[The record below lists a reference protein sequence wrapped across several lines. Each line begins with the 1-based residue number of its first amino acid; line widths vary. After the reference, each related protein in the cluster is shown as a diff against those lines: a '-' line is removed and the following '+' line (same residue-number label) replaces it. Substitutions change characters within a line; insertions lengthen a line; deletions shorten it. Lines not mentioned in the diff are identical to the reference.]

1 MHELA
6 TAVYQIKGHIKGRT
20 LLPFPQG
27 AANID
32 EEERKV
38 RESDGKEVDTL
49 LKNNIEAIVSKW
61 AYQVQPAS
69 LLGWNVSRYILWSQI
84 DEVLSKDSAE
94 ELEKGNNPGPM
105 TEIQFWKAKCENLES
120 LYDQVNIVLDGIETD
135 NID

>member
-61 AYQVQPAS
+61 AYQVNIAAS
-69 LLGWNVSRYILWSQI
+69 LPGLKCIISCDLRLTRSSVRTQQRSLIKATIL
-84 DEVLSKDSAE
+84 D
-94 ELEKGNNPGPM
+94 P
-105 TEIQFWKAKCENLES
+105 
-120 LYDQVNIVLDGIETD
+120 
-135 NID
+135 

>member
-61 AYQVQPAS
+61 AYQVQLS
-69 LLGWNVSRYILWSQI
+69 
-84 DEVLSKDSAE
+84 EVY
-94 ELEKGNNPGPM
+94 
-105 TEIQFWKAKCENLES
+105 NLTP
-120 LYDQVNIVLDGIETD
+120 D
-135 NID
+135 

>member
-61 AYQVQPAS
+61 AYQVQPAK
-69 LLGWNVSRYILWSQI
+69 LGWKVSRYILWSQI

>member
-61 AYQVQPAS
+61 AYQV
-69 LLGWNVSRYILWSQI
+69 W
-84 DEVLSKDSAE
+84 LSVGLQCIKTYFVFSD
-94 ELEKGNNPGPM
+94 
-105 TEIQFWKAKCENLES
+105 
-120 LYDQVNIVLDGIETD
+120 
-135 NID
+135 

>member
-61 AYQVQPAS
+61 AYQVQPARGALYRDIVCDLRLTRS
-69 LLGWNVSRYILWSQI
+69 SVRTRQRS
-84 DEVLSKDSAE
+84 
-94 ELEKGNNPGPM
+94 
-105 TEIQFWKAKCENLES
+105 WKK
-120 LYDQVNIVLDGIETD
+120 VITRVR
-135 NID
+135 

>member
-69 LLGWNVSRYILWSQI
+69 QAGVKS
-84 DEVLSKDSAE
+84 
-94 ELEKGNNPGPM
+94 LEIYLVIP
-105 TEIQFWKAKCENLES
+105 
-120 LYDQVNIVLDGIETD
+120 D
-135 NID
+135 

>member
-61 AYQVQPAS
+61 AYQVKPQAS
-69 LLGWNVSRYILWSQI
+69 QGCNGSYFVFP
-84 DEVLSKDSAE
+84 D
-94 ELEKGNNPGPM
+94 
-105 TEIQFWKAKCENLES
+105 
-120 LYDQVNIVLDGIETD
+120 
-135 NID
+135 

>member
-61 AYQVQPAS
+61 AYQV
-69 LLGWNVSRYILWSQI
+69 W
-84 DEVLSKDSAE
+84 LSVGLQCTKTYFVFSD
-94 ELEKGNNPGPM
+94 
-105 TEIQFWKAKCENLES
+105 
-120 LYDQVNIVLDGIETD
+120 
-135 NID
+135 

>member
-1 MHELA
+1 MPDIKRQMHELA

-38 RESDGKEVDTL
+38 RESDGKEVDTM

-61 AYQVQPAS
+61 AYQVLTKDCH
-69 LLGWNVSRYILWSQI
+69 LL
-84 DEVLSKDSAE
+84 
-94 ELEKGNNPGPM
+94 
-105 TEIQFWKAKCENLES
+105 
-120 LYDQVNIVLDGIETD
+120 LDIFVFVR
-135 NID
+135 

>member
-61 AYQVQPAS
+61 AYQVHKT
-69 LLGWNVSRYILWSQI
+69 I
-84 DEVLSKDSAE
+84 KDI
-94 ELEKGNNPGPM
+94 K
-105 TEIQFWKAKCENLES
+105 
-120 LYDQVNIVLDGIETD
+120 VNFVFRD
-135 NID
+135 

>member
-49 LKNNIEAIVSKW
+49 LSSKCGGILNGLHSSKIQLELVSHQKLR
-61 AYQVQPAS
+61 AT
-69 LLGWNVSRYILWSQI
+69 LRGWKTKQCLNWSK
-84 DEVLSKDSAE
+84 LK
-94 ELEKGNNPGPM
+94 
-105 TEIQFWKAKCENLES
+105 
-120 LYDQVNIVLDGIETD
+120 
-135 NID
+135 